1 MSQANPRE
9 VVEMTNKDIKKYDW
23 TKNVKI
29 TTTDGDI
36 FICNTEDSFDK
47 DDSDD
52 EYDSIMID
60 MIKIIKGCKN
70 WYLGRGLTLSQ
81 DEIEDIE
88 VLE

>member
-36 FICNTEDSFDK
+36 FICNTE
-47 DDSDD
+47 
-52 EYDSIMID
+52 
-60 MIKIIKGCKN
+60 
-70 WYLGRGLTLSQ
+70 
-81 DEIEDIE
+81 
-88 VLE
+88 